1 MSGCRDAFWRSV
13 VKGGPTGSSLAA
25 AEIGAW
31 LAPSGRVRLT
41 LTPDGSLCRRNRPE
55 EEPQPPQRSGPG
67 HADSIVAG
75 TSYDG
80 FLPRHRERDHRIPS
94 RWDPQDF
101 HIDRAAAADGHFGEV
116 IASGVHTLAIFQ
128 RLAVDAVYRDWAVIG
143 GRRLS
148 DIEFLGPVRPGTTL
162 IGTLR
167 IEKNAADSRPVAGRC
182 RRHALRPA
190 MSSPRVELP
199 RRSALEPVSRFPRR
213 STGDLVDLP
222 IA

>member
-1 MSGCRDAFWRSV
+1 MSSAR
-13 VKGGPTGSSLAA
+13 
-25 AEIGAW
+25 
-31 LAPSGRVRLT
+31 SGRGRHT
-41 LTPDGSLCRRNRPE
+41 
-55 EEPQPPQRSGPG
+55 
-67 HADSIVAG
+67 ADSIVAG
-75 TSYDG
+75 TSYDLG
-80 FLPRHRERDHRIPS
+80 SYHVTENEIIEFAS

-167 IEKNAADSRPVAGRC
+167 IEKNAADSEIRSLVAAVGTLS
-182 RRHALRPA
+182 AAGDVVFSLT
-190 MSSPRVELP
+190 VELY
-199 RRSALEPVSRFPRR
+199 LSR
-213 STGDLVDLP
+213 
-222 IA
+222 